1 MSGKESKSVD
11 DLRKEHA
18 QDEIF
23 VHNPKKKVE
32 KSISDNFIEE
42 LDEKEKG
49 MFLKMREVRMGSC
62 QLEEFEAVTED
73 SLDDYAM
80 LITYMKNGKIRF
92 ENDGV
97 CVKIRNPI
105 MDDSGN
111 EITKE
116 LKILHER
123 NAAREKVF
131 TKKFRFKRNDI
142 NSSSEYS
149 NLCLAASFANVDYN
163 GRNVIISPGKLD
175 KVHKNDKALLMTCFD
190 FFRR

>member
-1 MSGKESKSVD
+1 MSGKESKSMD
-11 DLRKEHA
+11 DLKKEHV
-18 QDEIF
+18 QDKF
-23 VHNPKKKVE
+23 VHNPEKKVE

-42 LDEKEKG
+42 LDEKEKEL
-49 MFLKMREVRMGSC
+49 FLKMREVRMGAC
-62 QLEEFEAVTED
+62 ELEGFEAVTED
-73 SLDDYAM
+73 SIDDYVM

-105 MDDSGN
+105 LDDSGN
-111 EITKE
+111 EITSE
-116 LKILHER
+116 LKILHEK
-123 NAAREKVF
+123 NIGREKVF

-190 FFRR
+190 FFRK